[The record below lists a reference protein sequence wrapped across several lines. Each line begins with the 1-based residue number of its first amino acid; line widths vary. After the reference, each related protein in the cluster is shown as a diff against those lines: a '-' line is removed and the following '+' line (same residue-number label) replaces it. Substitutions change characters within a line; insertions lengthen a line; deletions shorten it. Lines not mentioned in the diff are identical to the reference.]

1 MAVIV
6 AKNETC
12 GCRHNRGMRR
22 PCLAVSALLT
32 CLLMACSPEHNWRQV
47 GFEGTALK
55 SQLPCKPDRTTR
67 EVEMA
72 GLRLQ
77 LQVAGC
83 ESGSAMLAVMT
94 ASLPAGADA
103 HALLQGW
110 QEATLAHVQAQDV
123 QRKPWSKPSW
133 LPLASASQVSAH
145 GQRSDGQ
152 PVSMQ
157 AAWGA
162 IAEHEQVRLVHAVVY
177 DRTMSPEMAQTLFDG
192 VQP

>member
-1 MAVIV
+1 
-6 AKNETC
+6 
-12 GCRHNRGMRR
+12 MRR
-22 PCLAVSALLT
+22 PCLAVPALLT
-32 CLLMACSPEHNWRQV
+32 SLLMACSPEHNWRQV

-83 ESGSAMLAVMT
+83 ESGSAVLAVMT
-94 ASLPAGADA
+94 ARLPAGADA

-110 QEATLAHVQAQDV
+110 QEATLAHVQALDV
-123 QRKPWSKPSW
+123 QRQPWNRPAW
-133 LPLASASQVSAH
+133 LPLASAGKVSAH
-145 GQRSDGQ
+145 GQRADGQ

-162 IAEHEQVRLVHAVVY
+162 IAENEQVRLVHAVVY
-177 DRTMSPEMAQTLFDG
+177 DRSISPDMAQTLFDG